1 MIYVTFYQYA
11 AGKIVLERKQVPQ
24 DENGKYT
31 FDMSSV
37 TVPAPKTTLKFMGW
51 SLAQGTDASE
61 QEGDT
66 VGSRPLLNNGVVEF
80 TEDTDVYP
88 VYYSG
93 IWIVFVSADTGMG
106 ATYVPSY
113 FISADSI
120 NASAAKPTDPAMTGY
135 EFDGWFTAPES
146 KEDYIPAETGGSFN
160 FNTSFEDL
168 AGYTNDRGE
177 VVLYGHWKGG
187 DTTYVVYWKQQVG
200 NSKTAVDSEKTYD
213 YAGQTDPISGTT
225 GSVPTPTAAQQAAD
239 TGFKYSR
246 YELVD
251 VKDDGTTVA
260 SGGIKADGSSIL
272 NVYFDRKMI
281 YFRFRANTY
290 ANYNGNWTSSSY
302 ATTYTGLYGQTWQ
315 QADYTTNWPAPG
327 GSNRWGYYAA
337 GNTTIGMSYLGQFI
351 PPEDVRDTNG
361 VDVRFYYSGTSSY
374 TVNLYVQNAD
384 GSWPATTNISGRTG
398 GNFNLTDKLELSH
411 K

>member
-51 SLAQGTDASE
+51 SMAQGTDASE

-66 VGSRPLLNNGVVEF
+66 VGSCPLLNNGVVEF

-135 EFDGWFTAPES
+135 EFDG
-146 KEDYIPAETGGSFN
+146 
-160 FNTSFEDL
+160 
-168 AGYTNDRGE
+168 
-177 VVLYGHWKGG
+177 
-187 DTTYVVYWKQQVG
+187 
-200 NSKTAVDSEKTYD
+200 
-213 YAGQTDPISGTT
+213 
-225 GSVPTPTAAQQAAD
+225 
-239 TGFKYSR
+239 
-246 YELVD
+246 
-251 VKDDGTTVA
+251 
-260 SGGIKADGSSIL
+260 
-272 NVYFDRKMI
+272 
-281 YFRFRANTY
+281 
-290 ANYNGNWTSSSY
+290 
-302 ATTYTGLYGQTWQ
+302 
-315 QADYTTNWPAPG
+315 
-327 GSNRWGYYAA
+327 
-337 GNTTIGMSYLGQFI
+337 
-351 PPEDVRDTNG
+351 
-361 VDVRFYYSGTSSY
+361 
-374 TVNLYVQNAD
+374 
-384 GSWPATTNISGRTG
+384 
-398 GNFNLTDKLELSH
+398 
-411 K
+411 

>member
-1 MIYVTFYQYA
+1 
-11 AGKIVLERKQVPQ
+11 
-24 DENGKYT
+24 
-31 FDMSSV
+31 MSSV

-187 DTTYVVYWKQQVG
+187 ERHMTMQVRPIL
-200 NSKTAVDSEKTYD
+200 SPARPDPFRHRQRHSRRPIQALSIAV
-213 YAGQTDPISGTT
+213 
-225 GSVPTPTAAQQAAD
+225 
-239 TGFKYSR
+239 
-246 YELVD
+246 
-251 VKDDGTTVA
+251 
-260 SGGIKADGSSIL
+260 
-272 NVYFDRKMI
+272 M
-281 YFRFRANTY
+281 
-290 ANYNGNWTSSSY
+290 NW
-302 ATTYTGLYGQTWQ
+302 
-315 QADYTTNWPAPG
+315 
-327 GSNRWGYYAA
+327 
-337 GNTTIGMSYLGQFI
+337 
-351 PPEDVRDTNG
+351 
-361 VDVRFYYSGTSSY
+361 
-374 TVNLYVQNAD
+374 
-384 GSWPATTNISGRTG
+384 
-398 GNFNLTDKLELSH
+398 LT
-411 K
+411 